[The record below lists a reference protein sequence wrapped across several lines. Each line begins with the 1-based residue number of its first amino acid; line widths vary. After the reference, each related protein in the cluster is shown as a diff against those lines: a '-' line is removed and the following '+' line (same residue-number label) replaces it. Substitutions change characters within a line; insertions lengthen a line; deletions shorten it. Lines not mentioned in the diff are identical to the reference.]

1 MSNKNNNRRLA
12 VNSLFLYLRMIFL
25 ILVQLYTVPIILKA
39 LGVEDYG
46 IYNVVGGIV
55 TMFSF
60 IGGALASGSQRF
72 LAYSLGSGDEVKLKE
87 VFDSTQTIYLGFAIV
102 LLIFSELLGI
112 CFLNYKMQIPIERLN
127 AANWV
132 YQLSILSFV
141 INLLAIPYNS
151 AIIAHEKMAVFAYV
165 SIVDGILKL
174 VAALVLPYLIGDLL
188 IWYAAFICAIS
199 IIVRVIYQY
208 YCTRQFNECKS
219 YRLLWNQELGKRLL
233 AYSGWNMI
241 GSLALIARNQGL
253 NIIVN
258 LFFGPLLNAAHSLAQ
273 QIAGVIT
280 QLVNNVYLATRPQI
294 TKYYAQ
300 GNNQDMWN
308 LVFKSSKWT
317 YFLLMI
323 ICIPAILE
331 MKIVL
336 NIWLSNAPKFTV
348 EISQLLIISLLIET
362 TVNQIIGAF
371 QAQNRLRKYQLISS
385 SILMLNIPLSYCM
398 LKFWNVDPLL
408 PYFVTCLLSLL
419 YAISILYVAQKEIAL
434 KVTLYFKSILLRII
448 IVTTFAFSIEF
459 FLYDIFEEF
468 SFRVVITTF
477 ESLIVSSLCI
487 WFLGTDRAE
496 RDIILNKIRNFLIK

>member
-1 MSNKNNNRRLA
+1 
-12 VNSLFLYLRMIFL
+12 MIFL
-25 ILVQLYTVPIILKA
+25 ILVQLYTVPIILNA

-112 CFLNYKMQIPIERLN
+112 WFLNYKMQIPIERLN

-174 VAALVLPYLIGDLL
+174 VAALVLPYLVGDLL

-219 YRLLWNQELGKRLL
+219 YRLLWNRELGKRLL

-336 NIWLSNAPKFTV
+336 NIWLSNAPKFTM

-398 LKFWNVDPLL
+398 LKFWNVDPLI

-448 IVTTFAFSIEF
+448 IVTTFAFFIEF

-496 RDIILNKIRNFLIK
+496 RDIILNKIRNFLIKHFLK

>member
-1 MSNKNNNRRLA
+1 
-12 VNSLFLYLRMIFL
+12 
-25 ILVQLYTVPIILKA
+25 
-39 LGVEDYG
+39 
-46 IYNVVGGIV
+46 
-55 TMFSF
+55 
-60 IGGALASGSQRF
+60 
-72 LAYSLGSGDEVKLKE
+72 
-87 VFDSTQTIYLGFAIV
+87 
-102 LLIFSELLGI
+102 
-112 CFLNYKMQIPIERLN
+112 
-127 AANWV
+127 
-132 YQLSILSFV
+132 
-141 INLLAIPYNS
+141 
-151 AIIAHEKMAVFAYV
+151 
-165 SIVDGILKL
+165 
-174 VAALVLPYLIGDLL
+174 
-188 IWYAAFICAIS
+188 
-199 IIVRVIYQY
+199 
-208 YCTRQFNECKS
+208 
-219 YRLLWNQELGKRLL
+219 
-233 AYSGWNMI
+233 
-241 GSLALIARNQGL
+241 
-253 NIIVN
+253 
-258 LFFGPLLNAAHSLAQ
+258 
-273 QIAGVIT
+273 
-280 QLVNNVYLATRPQI
+280 
-294 TKYYAQ
+294 
-300 GNNQDMWN
+300 MWN

-419 YAISILYVAQKEIAL
+419 YAISILYVAKKEIAL